1 MRSLRRR
8 SLITDMLNNKLYSLL
23 GRGIKFRHIIDDSY
37 QELISRLDMT
47 GVTDISDMFLNCKN
61 LSKINLDSWYKESFV
76 NLSHTF
82 NGCVVK
88 NGIIDLSKWD
98 FSRVTSLNYTF
109 AETKTNIIL
118 PPGFKNEVIKDL
130 YCTWYNNLGVKRLDL
145 SNLNTSKVNNYGW
158 VFNGASLLEWLDISA
173 FDLSN
178 ATSITSFF
186 GNNQRLK
193 HLIIGENFGKYK
205 GTQSIDMSMFASLD
219 DESRESFMTL
229 YDRKSNGLSNMK
241 LIINTSYGF
250 TNEQIQ
256 TLTNKGYTI
265 NLV

>member
-1 MRSLRRR
+1 
-8 SLITDMLNNKLYSLL
+8 MLNNKLYKLL
-23 GRGIKFRHIIDDSY
+23 GRGIKFRNTIDDSY

-47 GVTDISDMFLNCKN
+47 GVTDISDMFLDCKN
-61 LSKINLDSWYKESFV
+61 LSNINLDSWYKGSFV
-76 NLSHTF
+76 NLKQTF
-82 NGCVVK
+82 CRCVLK

-109 AETKTNIIL
+109 AETQTKIIL
-118 PPGFKNEVIKDL
+118 PPGFKNEVIRDL
-130 YCTWYNNLGVKRLDL
+130 YCTWYNNTSVNRLDL
-145 SNLNTSKVNNYGW
+145 SNLNTRKVTNYGW
-158 VFNGASLLEWLDISA
+158 VFSGASNLEWLDISS

-178 ATSITSFF
+178 ATSIESFF
-186 GNNQRLK
+186 GNNFKLK
-193 HLIIGENFGKYK
+193 HLIIGENFGKYP
-205 GTQSIDMSMFASLD
+205 GTKPMYMDRFASLD
-219 DESRESFMTL
+219 EESRESFMTL

-241 LIINTSYGF
+241 LIIKTSYGF

>member
-8 SLITDMLNNKLYSLL
+8 SLITEVMLNNKLYSLL
-23 GRGIKFRHIIDDSY
+23 GRGIKFRYIIDDSY

-61 LSKINLDSWYKESFV
+61 LSKLNLDSWYKGSFV

-130 YCTWYNNLGVKRLDL
+130 YCTWYNNVGVKRLDL
-145 SNLNTSKVNNYGW
+145 SNLNT
-158 VFNGASLLEWLDISA
+158 
-173 FDLSN
+173 
-178 ATSITSFF
+178 
-186 GNNQRLK
+186 R
-193 HLIIGENFGKYK
+193 
-205 GTQSIDMSMFASLD
+205 
-219 DESRESFMTL
+219 
-229 YDRKSNGLSNMK
+229 
-241 LIINTSYGF
+241 
-250 TNEQIQ
+250 
-256 TLTNKGYTI
+256 
-265 NLV
+265 